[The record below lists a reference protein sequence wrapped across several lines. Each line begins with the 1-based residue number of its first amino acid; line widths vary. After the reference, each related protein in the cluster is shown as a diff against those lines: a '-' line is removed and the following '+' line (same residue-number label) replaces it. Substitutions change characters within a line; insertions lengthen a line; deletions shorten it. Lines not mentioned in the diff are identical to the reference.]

1 MAKTVINVKVDK
13 DTKEKARALAAELGL
28 PLSTIINAN
37 LKEFIRSGK
46 VTFSREPE
54 LKPEVWKQIKKA
66 SADAR
71 EGKNVSG
78 SFDNVEEFIKHLGI

>member
-13 DTKEKARALAAELGL
+13 ETKEQARVLAGELGL

-54 LKPEVWKQIKKA
+54 LKPEVWKQIQKA
-66 SADAR
+66 SKDAR
-71 EGKNVSG
+71 EGKNISPVFTNAKDAIRWLKS
-78 SFDNVEEFIKHLGI
+78 

>member
-1 MAKTVINVKVDK
+1 MAKTVINVKVDNE
-13 DTKEKARALAAELGL
+13 TKEKARELARELGL

-54 LKPEVWKQIKKA
+54 LKPEVWKHIQKA
-66 SADAR
+66 SKDAR
-71 EGKNVSG
+71 EGRNVSQPF
-78 SFDNVEEFIKHLGI
+78 STAEKAIRWLES